1 MGARQICLIPIK
13 FHTPAYLLPTYLVSF
28 PAQTREPGNE
38 ATSHHTFPYFHWPMQ
53 SDIMQVFFSVH
64 NDVQR
69 SDIHKT
75 MHIEF
80 HVSQKQS
87 ADAY

>member
-1 MGARQICLIPIK
+1 
-13 FHTPAYLLPTYLVSF
+13 
-28 PAQTREPGNE
+28 
-38 ATSHHTFPYFHWPMQ
+38 MQ